1 MNARRDNHR
10 DDMTEPHD
18 AMARIVRATSEAME
32 AFVMADSTKDKD
44 GDGVAINPLMANPAI
59 MMAAATAYGIRMTG
73 QWASL
78 FLNAMQ
84 DQAERLNRTEEVA
97 EPNAA
102 KAEAP
107 ASADHQASEAVVAE
121 PETAQPVEAPVKPA
135 KKAVKAAA
143 PRKAA
148 SKPKQKAAVSA
159 GAADDLKLISGIGPK
174 LANVLLERGVT
185 TYAALAEMDEAALK
199 ALDADLG
206 LDGRVLRDDWAGQ
219 SRAILAS
226 RG

>member
-32 AFVMADSTKDKD
+32 AFVMTDPSKDKD
-44 GDGVAINPLMANPAI
+44 GEGIAINPLMANPAI

-84 DQAERLNRTEEVA
+84 DQAEKLNRTDEAV
-97 EPNAA
+97 EPSET
-102 KAEAP
+102 KAEAATP
-107 ASADHQASEAVVAE
+107 ATVEPVEAPAVTVEVVE
-121 PETAQPVEAPVKPA
+121 PVEAPVKRA
-135 KKAVKAAA
+135 KKAAKAAA
-143 PRKAA
+143 PRKVAAKPNVVAA
-148 SKPKQKAAVSA
+148 S
-159 GAADDLKLISGIGPK
+159 GAAEDLKLISGIGPK
-174 LANVLLERGVT
+174 LANVLLARGINS
-185 TYAALAEMDEAALK
+185 YAALAEMDDAALK
-199 ALDADLG
+199 ALDAELG

-219 SRAILAS
+219 ARAILAS